1 MKKRRNLVILALI
14 FVLGLYFGYNYMYQ
28 DHRDINTEEA
38 FKSIYATELV
48 AIFKANDSADELNKT
63 IEVSGTITEIGA
75 NFVTLD
81 NAVQCSFDAVVSGIS
96 INDKVTIKGRCIGYD
111 DLFEIVKFDQSNL
124 IK

>member
-81 NAVQCSFDAVVSGIS
+81 NAVQCSFDAVVSGTS